1 MKKIIN
7 SLKTINYKMFFAL
20 FIFGLIP
27 TLYTTFRIYLIGQLP
42 NTYVFSIA
50 GQLQWVSLLYEI
62 LQEALILP
70 LFYFIGAVISEKE
83 ALINRIRSGL
93 IFTFIV
99 YTVLSA
105 LIFIFTRPL
114 VIFMAQDNSI
124 IDETVNYIRL
134 ETIAMI
140 FGTLMKYL
148 MVVLVTI
155 KKDKNIYIVLIAQLI
170 LTILLDT
177 FFVSTLKVSLNLGIN
192 GIPITNIIVNFLMVI
207 FLVIILYKNE
217 LPIFNSFKSDYSWF
231 KDLFKKGGISG
242 LESFVRNIAF
252 MLMIVRMVNVVG
264 EQGTFWVANNFIWGW
279 LLLPVLQ
286 LGELIKSDSGEDGM
300 KAVQKKSFGYFN
312 LTIIFVFI
320 WAITL
325 PLWKPFMQHVLQ
337 IPNYKDVHFIVLI
350 SVGFY
355 VLFALN
361 NVIDSIF
368 YGLGKTNLM
377 LFQSLVINTIFY
389 GLMFILFQTGV
400 FQPNL
405 TLIALMFATG
415 TALDS
420 ILTMILYAI
429 MLKRERINILNFEEA
444 IA

>member
-192 GIPITNIIVNFLMVI
+192 GIPITNIIVNF
-207 FLVIILYKNE
+207 
-217 LPIFNSFKSDYSWF
+217 
-231 KDLFKKGGISG
+231 
-242 LESFVRNIAF
+242 
-252 MLMIVRMVNVVG
+252 
-264 EQGTFWVANNFIWGW
+264 
-279 LLLPVLQ
+279 
-286 LGELIKSDSGEDGM
+286 
-300 KAVQKKSFGYFN
+300 
-312 LTIIFVFI
+312 
-320 WAITL
+320 
-325 PLWKPFMQHVLQ
+325 
-337 IPNYKDVHFIVLI
+337 
-350 SVGFY
+350 
-355 VLFALN
+355 
-361 NVIDSIF
+361 
-368 YGLGKTNLM
+368 
-377 LFQSLVINTIFY
+377 
-389 GLMFILFQTGV
+389 
-400 FQPNL
+400 
-405 TLIALMFATG
+405 
-415 TALDS
+415 
-420 ILTMILYAI
+420 
-429 MLKRERINILNFEEA
+429 
-444 IA
+444 